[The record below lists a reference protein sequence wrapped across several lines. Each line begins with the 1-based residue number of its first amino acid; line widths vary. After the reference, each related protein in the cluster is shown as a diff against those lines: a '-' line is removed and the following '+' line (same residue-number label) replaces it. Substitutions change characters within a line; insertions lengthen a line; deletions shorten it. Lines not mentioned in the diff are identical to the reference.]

1 MKLFNGQKQESG
13 SDSSTTYAIIGLGR
27 FGSAVARTLAL
38 QNRTIIVADQD
49 PERVEA
55 MRQYTPFAFVINHMS
70 REALDEIGVR
80 NCDVAIVGIG
90 TYLDVSILTT
100 LHLVNLGIPKVI
112 AKATSAE
119 HGQILQRLGA
129 QVVYPEQDMG
139 EQLAVQLLSRNLV
152 GYLALDNQINVYE
165 LLVPNSLVGKTVFEE
180 DIRGRFGLNIAA
192 IERDQKTIT
201 NISPDTVFELGDMIV
216 VIGSVDDVQKFENHF
231 AGDYTR

>member
-1 MKLFNGQKQESG
+1 MKFFNTHETEKQHS
-13 SDSSTTYAIIGLGR
+13 TYAVIGLGR
-27 FGSAVARTLAL
+27 FGSAVAKALAL
-38 QNRTIIVADQD
+38 QNRTVIVADQN
-49 PERVEA
+49 PEAVEA
-55 MRQYTPFAFVINHMS
+55 LREYTPFAFVIDHMS

-90 TYLDVSILTT
+90 THLDVSILTT

-112 AKATSAE
+112 AKATSVE

-165 LLVPNSLVGKTVFEE
+165 LLVPNSLVGKTVIEE
-180 DIRGRFGLNIAA
+180 DIRRRFGLNIVA
-192 IERDQKTIT
+192 IERDSKTIT
-201 NISPDTVFELGDMIV
+201 NITPNTVFQLGDMIV
-216 VIGSVDDVQKFENHF
+216 VIGQVDEVAKFENYF
-231 AGDYTR
+231 ADDYTR